1 MRERRITLPEL
12 GLFAGTRALIGLG
25 AGLLLAD
32 KLRVDQRRAA
42 GIAMVA
48 TGVLSTVPLA
58 IMLFRR

>member
-48 TGVLSTVPLA
+48 TGVLSTVPLG

>member
-25 AGLLLAD
+25 AGLLLAG

-42 GIAMVA
+42 GIALVA
-48 TGVLSTVPLA
+48 TGVLSTIPLGV
-58 IMLFRR
+58 MLFRR